1 MKAQKFGICALAFL
15 AMAPFLMMGQGCKGK
30 LPSSSAMAVPTALV
44 AATPTPAFCAFL
56 LQNCES
62 LDQGNGSFTVNG
74 TGVAVSISPYNYT
87 QGTHSLKVNLS
98 TGGSNN
104 LINFK
109 GFYPNRWANVSAIVM
124 DVTADAAL
132 VTGSTNQFEL
142 VGQSYANSKWW
153 SPLTAYVNVV
163 GGSQSITFAL
173 NLGLGNILPTDVI
186 DNLVLVWNTNGAGTG
201 NFYID
206 NIRLLSPS
214 NQCIPDPPT
223 TCGVVSGFETA
234 YDNGT
239 VASIAS
245 NISLSYSPLHATQ
258 GADALQ
264 VALNTGG
271 SANLFKWSGFFPNKW
286 SDATSIMVDVYVDP
300 SVIGTGFNQLY
311 WVVEGT
317 GTSWSIITSTQDVV
331 AGAQTLTFPI
341 DWALGTFN
349 PTTGTVTGLYLV
361 WNTGGTGTG
370 TITVDNFRLLNSAT
384 CNP

>member
-1 MKAQKFGICALAFL
+1 
-15 AMAPFLMMGQGCKGK
+15 MAAPIV
-30 LPSSSAMAVPTALV
+30 SV
-44 AATPTPAFCAFL
+44 ATPTPSDCAFL

-62 LDQGNGSFTVNG
+62 LDQGNGTFSSGDV
-74 TGVAVSISPYNYT
+74 GVVSISPYNHT
-87 QGTHSLKVNLS
+87 QGTHSLKVNIS
-98 TGGSNN
+98 TGGSGN
-104 LINFK
+104 IAYFS
-109 GFYPNRWANVSAIVM
+109 GFYPNRWANVSTIIM

-132 VTGSTNQFEL
+132 VTGNTNQFEL
-142 VGQSYANSKWW
+142 VGQSYAGSNPKWW

-163 GGSQSITFAL
+163 GGSQSVTFAL

-186 DNLVLVWNTNGAGTG
+186 DNIVLVWNTNGAGTG

-206 NIRLLSPS
+206 NIRLLSPP
-214 NQCIPDPPT
+214 NHCIPDPPT

-258 GADALQ
+258 GTNALQ

-271 SANLFKWSGFFPNKW
+271 GANLFKWSGLFPNKW
-286 SDATSIMVDVYVDP
+286 SDAASIMVDAYVDP

-341 DWALGTFN
+341 DWTLGTFN
-349 PTTGTVTGLYLV
+349 HTTGTVTGLYLV
-361 WNTGGTGTG
+361 WNAGGTGTG